1 MALAILLGV
10 EQLHV
15 TATSLLRGAGL
26 RYTPSRREL
35 VELLAECGQPV
46 TLPQILGKRPDL
58 AQSTAYRLL
67 SELTLAGIVRRIVT
81 SDDHSHFE
89 LAEDL
94 TGHHHHHLVCSQCG
108 VVADFA
114 VPSGLEELIESVTPT
129 IEKAN
134 GFVVDSHRL
143 DLVGRCRACAAER
156 AVE

>member
-1 MALAILLGV
+1 M
-10 EQLHV
+10 EQLHA
-15 TATSLLRGAGL
+15 TAANLLRGAGL
-26 RYTPSRREL
+26 RYTPSRREV
-35 VELLAECGQPV
+35 VELLADCGQPV
-46 TLPQILGKRPDL
+46 TLPQLLNKRPDL

-67 SELTLAGIVRRIVT
+67 SELVLAGVVRRIVT

-94 TGHHHHHLVCSQCG
+94 TGHHHHHLICSQCG

-114 VPSGLEELIESVTPT
+114 VPVGLEELIESVTPA

-143 DLVGRCRACAAER
+143 DLVGHCRACAASR
-156 AVE
+156 PVG